1 MNEKAWADQFHKKMA
16 HPTGFEP
23 AASAFVAAET

>member
-1 MNEKAWADQFHKKMA
+1 MDEKAWADQFHKKIA

-23 AASAFVAAET
+23 VDSAFLAAET